1 MKKILKYI
9 FLFLAVGLLIIAYFY
24 SKPAVVITQSKIE
37 KKIPI
42 KIGPA
47 INDIKNDTLIAVYLP
62 YKIKVQNNRFKK
74 IEFGLL
80 KYKYNV
86 DHYERFIYDKNGFGI
101 DKIFNYETLDSL
113 YKNQKYVSYFQLNHN
128 NEIFS
133 FSSEEFYFY
142 LPYVIKISSIE
153 ETVKPHQYKEL
164 IKDFFNNQARY
175 IFKASKFKIKKHII
189 DSLYRKGNNSEVIF
203 RFDPSNSYEYGS
215 YSIDYN
221 LITNKQVLED
231 YTNVSAKQILKEMR
245 EEILNK

>member
-9 FLFLAVGLLIIAYFY
+9 ILFLVLGLICITYFY
-24 SKPAVVITQSKIE
+24 SKPAVFITQSKIE
-37 KKIPI
+37 KNIPI

-47 INDIKNDTLIAVYLP
+47 VNDIKNDTFIAVYLP

-80 KYKYNV
+80 KYKHNV
-86 DHYERFIYDKNGFGI
+86 EHYEKFIYDKNGFGI
-101 DKIFNYETLDSL
+101 DKIFNYGTLDSL
-113 YKNQKYVSYFQLNHN
+113 YKNQKYLSYFQLYHN

-133 FSSEEFYFY
+133 LSSEEFYFY

-153 ETVKPHQYKEL
+153 ETDKPLQYKEI
-164 IKDFFNNQARY
+164 IKDFFRNQARDL
-175 IFKASKFKIKKHII
+175 FKESKFKIKKHII

-203 RFDPSNSYEYGS
+203 RFDPSNSNEYGS

-231 YTNVSAKQILKEMR
+231 YTNVSAKQILMEMR
-245 EEILNK
+245 KEILNK